1 MGHQV
6 YCSLKKYSE
15 YISYI
20 NLYDMNGNLEHR
32 KQTIVTTLKNVAKKN
47 NIKIELINTNVL
59 DRVRLNI

>member
-1 MGHQV
+1 
-6 YCSLKKYSE
+6 
-15 YISYI
+15 
-20 NLYDMNGNLEHR
+20 MNGNLEHR